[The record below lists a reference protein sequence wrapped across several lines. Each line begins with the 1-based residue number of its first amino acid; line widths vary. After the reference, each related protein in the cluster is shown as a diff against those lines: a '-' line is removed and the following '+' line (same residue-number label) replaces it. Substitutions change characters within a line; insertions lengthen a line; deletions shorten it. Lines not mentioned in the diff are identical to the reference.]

1 MWVRGLKRDVKA
13 ASVYCAKVAPYVGA
27 WIETNK
33 DKEQEQEELVA
44 PYVGAWIETQT
55 TMNSAKYMYV
65 APYVGAW
72 IETIYGEDTCLSHCR
87 TLCGCVD

>member
-44 PYVGAWIETQT
+44 PYVGAWIETD
-55 TMNSAKYMYV
+55 SISWFCKSRPV

-72 IETIYGEDTCLSHCR
+72 IETSLNAEDIGALVEEKIR
-87 TLCGCVD
+87 AI